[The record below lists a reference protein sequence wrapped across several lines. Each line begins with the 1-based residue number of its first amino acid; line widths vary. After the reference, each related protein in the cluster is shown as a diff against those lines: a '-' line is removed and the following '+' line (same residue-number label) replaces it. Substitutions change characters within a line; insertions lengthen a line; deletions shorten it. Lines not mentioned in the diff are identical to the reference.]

1 MNAYLLLGLFLSLPA
16 RAEPSAIKLYPG
28 FVVKVQCEGKLLVS
42 AIGNDAW
49 ITLEALPKEL
59 GCGVILKPTGRG
71 IGKSNL
77 LLETSTGTIDRE
89 VDIVE
94 GIPTQSERV
103 IRVRSGGAR

>member
-1 MNAYLLLGLFLSLPA
+1 MKARLLLGLCLSLPA
-16 RAEPSAIKLYPG
+16 WAEQSPVKLYPG

-42 AIGNDAW
+42 AVGNDAW

-71 IGKSNL
+71 LGKSNL

-89 VDIVE
+89 VEIVE
-94 GIPTQSERV
+94 GIPTPSDRI
-103 IRVRSGGAR
+103 IRVRAGGAR